1 MLLSFLRILEDCFFA
16 NSKHLHIASK
26 ERSAFQWS
34 IFLSQSRIS
43 ITFRDISLAAVGD
56 DIGNGDMVGFFKS
69 FDNIQYAVTD
79 AGTQIENGG
88 AFVFPLR
95 IQWLSSGRQP
105 NP

>member
-1 MLLSFLRILEDCFFA
+1 M
-16 NSKHLHIASK
+16 
-26 ERSAFQWS
+26 
-34 IFLSQSRIS
+34 SQSRIS

-88 AFVFPLR
+88 AFVFLCVFNGFQVAGSQ
-95 IQWLSSGRQP
+95 IHDVDIIAHAGTVMGGIIVAKDLELF
-105 NP
+105 